1 LELRRVACRNELMG
15 GLAAILRWDGG
26 PIADD
31 DLQRVAG
38 ASAYRAHDGIR
49 SRGAA
54 SNRRAGDS
62 APSLAMAHLR
72 FATTEPFD
80 DHQPLVDAARGLAF
94 VFDGR
99 LDNRPELLSR
109 LALTGD
115 GRISDAALAL
125 EAFAR
130 WDLSAAA
137 QLLGD
142 FAFIA
147 WDDRRRRFVCA
158 RDHMGIRHLHF
169 HVSPRL
175 IVCATDIA
183 QVIAHPDVPRE
194 PDPAVAADY
203 IACDVRNGERTL
215 YRGVSRVPPGHVVAV
230 EHGDVRVERYWSAEP
245 RAPIRHATDDEY
257 AAHCRELLTRS
268 VAARMRGDRPI
279 AAMLSGGL
287 DSSSVMSAAWR
298 LVKTSGQRPQPFS
311 MVFPARA
318 ESDERPFLHAVARHC
333 GTSVVEVLPDP
344 ITGRA
349 LLRQSEMWTATPAM
363 PADEMA
369 ATLYAAMVERGHRA
383 TLTGAGG
390 DFLFTGSVFQYADLL
405 RQGRPVAAVKRFIDD
420 WYAGET
426 GRSALGLVQHGVWP
440 LLPRAMKDSLRPL
453 ARKAVSYTDRPEWL
467 RVDRTPDEPL
477 PDAPR
482 GGSFATED
490 VTRHLGSGMHTFFV
504 ECAERFAARAGIEL
518 RHPLLDKRL
527 VEFAL
532 DIPDDQR
539 KRGRFT
545 KFVLRQALGDD
556 LVECVRLRRT
566 KGDFA
571 HAIAEAIEAV
581 GGEQFFES
589 LQIAEAGWVHG
600 DLVADKYR
608 AMRGQYRLGPEV
620 YGEHV
625 PALWMITAVELWF
638 RSAFGGTSAAGA
650 PHGLAI

>member
-1 LELRRVACRNELMG
+1 MG
-15 GLAAILRWDGG
+15 AVAAILRWDGG

-31 DLQRVAG
+31 HLQRVARASLHRG
-38 ASAYRAHDGIR
+38 PDAIRVHSVGSSLQTHASAPA
-49 SRGAA
+49 
-54 SNRRAGDS
+54 
-62 APSLAMAHLR
+62 LAVAHLR

-80 DHQPLVDAARGLAF
+80 DHQPIVDGARGLTF

-99 LDNRPELLSR
+99 LDNRAELLSR
-109 LALTGD
+109 LALGD
-115 GRISDAALAL
+115 DRMSDAALAL
-125 EAFAR
+125 EAFVR
-130 WDLSAAA
+130 WNADAAA

-147 WDDRRRRFVCA
+147 WDGRRRRFVCA

-175 IVCATDIA
+175 MVCATDIA
-183 QVIAHPDVPRE
+183 QVLAHPEVPCE

-215 YRGVSRVPPGHVVAV
+215 YRGISRVPPGHVVIA
-230 EHGDVRVERYWSAEP
+230 ESGRVRVERYWSAEP
-245 RAPIRHATDDEY
+245 HAPIRYATDEEY
-257 AAHCRELLTRS
+257 AEACRELLTRS
-268 VAARMRGDRPI
+268 VEARMRSDRPI
-279 AAMLSGGL
+279 AAMLSGGV
-287 DSSSVMSAAWR
+287 DSSSVVTAAWR
-298 LVKTSGQRPQPFS
+298 LVTTNGPRPQPFS
-311 MVFPARA
+311 MVFPERA
-318 ESDERPFLHAVARHC
+318 ESDERPFLHAVAEHC
-333 GTSVVEVLPDP
+333 GTHVVEVLPDP
-344 ITGRA
+344 IMGRA
-349 LLRQSEMWTATPAM
+349 FVQQAQGWTATPSM

-369 ATLYAAMVERGHRA
+369 ATLYAAMCGRGHRV

-405 RQGRPVAAVKRFIDD
+405 RQFRPVAAVKRFIDD

-426 GRSALGLVQHGVWP
+426 GRSPLGLLHHGMWP
-440 LLPRAMKDSLRPL
+440 LLPRGVKDTLRPF

-467 RVDRTPDEPL
+467 LIERTPDEVL
-477 PDAPR
+477 PETPR

-490 VTRHLGSGMHTFFV
+490 VTRQLGSGMHAFFV
-504 ECAERFAARAGIEL
+504 ECAERFAAQAGIEL

-545 KFVLRQALGDD
+545 KYVLRQALGED

-571 HAIAEAIEAV
+571 HAIAAAIEAV
-581 GGEQFFES
+581 GGEQFFEN
-589 LQIAEAGWVHG
+589 LQIADAGWVHG
-600 DLVADKYR
+600 ALVAAKYR
-608 AMRGQYRLGPEV
+608 TMRDQYPRGPEV
-620 YGEHV
+620 YGDHV

-638 RSAFGGTSAAGA
+638 RSAFGSRAAAGLPQA
-650 PHGLAI
+650 AAL